1 MPGCFAVVHRAR
13 CRRTPGLAAGRL
25 GRASLTAGG
34 QPIKPDREDFP
45 ACRADAPGNCRGHAI
60 RCSKNIMHC
69 GAFNPLTARTEVTAV
84 LPAQEEILAER
95 MAALTAA
102 DIPPGDDA
110 RWDDGT
116 GRPAELAALDGNG
129 WEELLAAAVPVITGL
144 RAAPS
149 GPADPPDPE
158 WDAFPAGFVRRD
170 RSGGGTGFADGGE
183 LDVLAGGL
191 ALAGFADDAQ
201 AGLPR
206 ADDDSL
212 VGVIRAWR
220 RVASWA
226 AARELAAVAELARRR
241 PADRTPPGL
250 AGGFPP
256 VMSEFIP
263 DEVAAALT
271 LTRGAAGAETTLAVD
286 LAGPLAP
293 TAALLAGGRID
304 LPRARVIADG
314 CATLSP
320 AHAAAVQAAV
330 LPDAPGQHTGQL
342 RRALVRAVREA
353 DPDACRKQREEAEKD
368 ARVDCWPG
376 PSGTATLAGRNLP
389 PAQAIAAD
397 RRLGRIARAWQQQG
411 AAGGISLLRA
421 WAYLA
426 LLAGNDTTTPPPGL
440 LPPPAPG
447 ARQPGPDTDTGP
459 LPAGHEQQVPA
470 GLRRPGPDADGL
482 PPLAAMINLN
492 IPLTTLMGLTGNL
505 GEAAGYGPIDADTA
519 RILAC
524 AAAGH
529 RATRWSITVTGP
541 AGHALAH
548 GRAARRAPASSP
560 DGTGWTVAVTAEPIA
575 AGECDHRNAEP
586 GYRPGPALQ
595 ALIRA
600 RSKTCS
606 YHGCSRPAAPCDLD
620 HSIPH
625 DQGGITCE
633 CNLAPLCRTHHR
645 MKQAEQWQLEQVS
658 PGVMAWLTPAG
669 RRYITLPS
677 KHPT

>member
-1 MPGCFAVVHRAR
+1 M
-13 CRRTPGLAAGRL
+13 
-25 GRASLTAGG
+25 
-34 QPIKPDREDFP
+34 
-45 ACRADAPGNCRGHAI
+45 CRGLPASCDTVFEEHEALWPVQP
-60 RCSKNIMHC
+60 S
-69 GAFNPLTARTEVTAV
+69 PARTEVTAV
-84 LPAQEEILAER
+84 LPTQEEMLADR

-102 DIPPGDDA
+102 DIPPDDDA
-110 RWDDGT
+110 TGWDDDGT

-129 WEELLAAAVPVITGL
+129 WEELLAAAVPVITGC
-144 RAAPS
+144 RDEPS
-149 GPADPPDPE
+149 WPADPPDP
-158 WDAFPAGFVRRD
+158 AGQAVPAGFGPRD
-170 RSGGGTGFADGGE
+170 GSGGGTGFADGGQ

-191 ALAGFADDAQ
+191 ALAGVADQAH

-226 AARELAAVAELARRR
+226 AAAELAAVAELARRR

-250 AGGFPP
+250 GGGFPP
-256 VMSEFIP
+256 VLSEFIP

-271 LTRGAAGAETTLAVD
+271 LTRGAADAETTLAVD

-293 TAALLAGGRID
+293 TAALLADGRID

-314 CATLSP
+314 CAALSP

-330 LPDAPGQHTGQL
+330 LPDAPDQHTGQL
-342 RRALVRAVREA
+342 RRALVRAVKEA
-353 DPDACRKQREEAEKD
+353 DPQASRRQREEAEKD
-368 ARVDCWPG
+368 ARVDCWPD

-421 WAYLA
+421 WAYLT
-426 LLAGNDTTTPPPGL
+426 LLAGKDTTPPPPGL
-440 LPPPAPG
+440 MPRAAPG
-447 ARQPGPDTDTGP
+447 AREPGPDDDAGP
-459 LPAGHEQQVPA
+459 LPDGHAQQVPA
-470 GLRRPGPDADGL
+470 GLRHPDPGDEL

-505 GEAAGYGPIDADTA
+505 GEAAGFGPIDADTA

-575 AGECDHRNAEP
+575 AGECDHRNQEP
-586 GYRPGPALQ
+586 GYRPSPALQ

-606 YHGCSRPAAPCDLD
+606 YHGCSRPAARCDVD
-620 HSIPH
+620 HTVPH
-625 DQGGITCE
+625 DQGGRTCE

-645 MKQAEQWQLEQVS
+645 MKQAEQWQLEQIS

-677 KHPT
+677 QHPT

>member
-1 MPGCFAVVHRAR
+1 M
-13 CRRTPGLAAGRL
+13 
-25 GRASLTAGG
+25 
-34 QPIKPDREDFP
+34 
-45 ACRADAPGNCRGHAI
+45 CRGLPASCDTVFEEHEALWPVQP
-60 RCSKNIMHC
+60 S
-69 GAFNPLTARTEVTAV
+69 PARTEVTAV
-84 LPAQEEILAER
+84 LPTQEEILADR

-102 DIPPGDDA
+102 DIPPDDDA
-110 RWDDGT
+110 TGWDDDGT

-129 WEELLAAAVPVITGL
+129 WEELLAAAVPVITGC
-144 RAAPS
+144 RDEPS
-149 GPADPPDPE
+149 WPADPPDPAGQ
-158 WDAFPAGFVRRD
+158 AFPAGVGRRD
-170 RSGGGTGFADGGE
+170 GSGGGVGFADGGQ

-212 VGVIRAWR
+212 IGVIRAWR
-220 RVASWA
+220 RVTSWA

-256 VMSEFIP
+256 ALSEFIP

-271 LTRGAAGAETTLAVD
+271 LTRGAAADETVLAVD

-293 TAALLAGGRID
+293 TAALLAEGRID

-314 CATLSP
+314 CAALSP

-330 LPDAPGQHTGQL
+330 LPDAPDQHTGQL
-342 RRALVRAVREA
+342 RRALLRAVKAA
-353 DPDACRKQREEAEKD
+353 DPEAGRRQREEAEKD
-368 ARVDCWPG
+368 ARVDCWPD

-397 RRLGRIARAWQQQG
+397 KRLGRIARAWQQQG

-426 LLAGNDTTTPPPGL
+426 LLAGKDTTSPPPGL

-447 ARQPGPDTDTGP
+447 THADTPGDCAAGHGPGSADGTGP
-459 LPAGHEQQVPA
+459 GLDGRQVPA
-470 GLRRPGPDADGL
+470 GLRRPGPDAEGL

-492 IPLTTLMGLTGNL
+492 IPLTTLMGLPGSL
-505 GEAAGYGPIDADTA
+505 GEAAGFGPIDADTA

-541 AGHALAH
+541 AGHALAR

-586 GYRPGPALQ
+586 GYRPGPAP
-595 ALIRA
+595 
-600 RSKTCS
+600 
-606 YHGCSRPAAPCDLD
+606 PAPPPPAVSCDLD

-625 DQGGITCE
+625 DQGGRTCE
-633 CNLAPLCRTHHR
+633 CN
-645 MKQAEQWQLEQVS
+645 
-658 PGVMAWLTPAG
+658 
-669 RRYITLPS
+669 
-677 KHPT
+677 

>member
-45 ACRADAPGNCRGHAI
+45 ACRADAPGNCRWHAI

-144 RAAPS
+144 RDEPS
-149 GPADPPDPE
+149 WPADPPDPAGQ
-158 WDAFPAGFVRRD
+158 AFPAGFGPRD
-170 RSGGGTGFADGGE
+170 GSGGGTGFADGGQ
-183 LDVLAGGL
+183 LDGLAGGL
-191 ALAGFADDAQ
+191 ALAGFAGQAH
-201 AGLPR
+201 AGLCR
-206 ADDDSL
+206 VDDDSL

-220 RVASWA
+220 RGASWA
-226 AARELAAVAELARRR
+226 AACELAAVAELARRR

-250 AGGFPP
+250 GGGFPP

-314 CATLSP
+314 CAALSA

-330 LPDAPGQHTGQL
+330 LPDAPDQHTGQL
-342 RRALVRAVREA
+342 RRALVRAVKEA
-353 DPDACRKQREEAEKD
+353 DPQASRRQREEAEKD
-368 ARVDCWPG
+368 ARVDCWPD

-426 LLAGNDTTTPPPGL
+426 LLAGKDTTSPPPGL
-440 LPPPAPG
+440 MPPPAPG
-447 ARQPGPDTDTGP
+447 THAGDSADRPGHTGGPAHTGGPGHLGGPGHPGGPGGPGGRDPGAADGTGP
-459 LPAGHEQQVPA
+459 GASGQGLDGQGLDGQQVPA
-470 GLRRPGPDADGL
+470 GLRRPDADGL
-482 PPLAAMINLN
+482 PPLAAMINLT

-505 GEAAGYGPIDADTA
+505 GEAAGFGPIDADTA
-519 RILAC
+519 RGRPRPRPRRPPRPRQHPRRGRLDR
-524 AAAGH
+524 AGH
-529 RATRWSITVTGP
+529 RGADRRRALRPPQPRTRVPAQPRPASPDPGP
-541 AGHALAH
+541 QQNLQLPRLQPPRRPLRPRSH
-548 GRAARRAPASSP
+548 GAARPGRP
-560 DGTGWTVAVTAEPIA
+560 DVRV
-575 AGECDHRNAEP
+575 
-586 GYRPGPALQ
+586 
-595 ALIRA
+595 
-600 RSKTCS
+600 
-606 YHGCSRPAAPCDLD
+606 
-620 HSIPH
+620 
-625 DQGGITCE
+625 
-633 CNLAPLCRTHHR
+633 
-645 MKQAEQWQLEQVS
+645 
-658 PGVMAWLTPAG
+658 
-669 RRYITLPS
+669 
-677 KHPT
+677 

>member
-1 MPGCFAVVHRAR
+1 
-13 CRRTPGLAAGRL
+13 
-25 GRASLTAGG
+25 
-34 QPIKPDREDFP
+34 
-45 ACRADAPGNCRGHAI
+45 
-60 RCSKNIMHC
+60 
-69 GAFNPLTARTEVTAV
+69 VTAV
-84 LPAQEEILAER
+84 PPTQEEILAER

-102 DIPPGDDA
+102 DIPPDDDA
-110 RWDDGT
+110 AGWDDGDT

-129 WEELLAAAVPVITGL
+129 WDELLAAAAPVLPGV
-144 RAAPS
+144 RDEPS
-149 GPADPPDPE
+149 WPADPPDRAG
-158 WDAFPAGFVRRD
+158 DAWPAGFGPRD
-170 RSGGGTGFADGGE
+170 RSGGGTGFADGGA

-191 ALAGFADDAQ
+191 ALAGFAGDAHRD
-201 AGLPR
+201 LRR

-241 PADRTPPGL
+241 PADRTPPA
-250 AGGFPP
+250 AGDGFPP

-271 LTRGAAGAETTLAVD
+271 LTRGAAADETTLAID

-293 TAALLAGGRID
+293 TAALLAEGRID

-314 CATLSP
+314 CASLTP

-330 LPDAPGQHTGQL
+330 LPDAPDQHTGQL
-342 RRALVRAVREA
+342 RRALVRAVKAA
-353 DPDACRKQREEAEKD
+353 DPRAARRQREEAQKD
-368 ARVDCWPG
+368 ARVDCWPD

-389 PAQAIAAD
+389 PAQALAAD
-397 RRLGRIARAWQQQG
+397 KRLGQIARAWQRQG
-411 AAGGISLLRA
+411 AAGGIKLLRA

-426 LLAGNDTTTPPPGL
+426 LLAGHDTTSPPPSL

-447 ARQPGPDTDTGP
+447 GHAGHSAAGPGHPGGPAGPGPGAADGTGPGPRGTDATGPGPDGADGQD
-459 LPAGHEQQVPA
+459 LDGQGRDGQQIPP
-470 GLRRPGPDADGL
+470 GLRRPDAEGL
-482 PPLAAMINLN
+482 PPLAAMINLT
-492 IPLTTLMGLTGNL
+492 IPLTTLIGLTGNL

-519 RILAC
+519 RVLAC

-529 RATRWSITVTGP
+529 RATRWSITVTSP

-548 GRAARRAPASSP
+548 GRAARRVPASTP
-560 DGTGWTVAVTAEPIA
+560 DGAGWTVAVTAEPIA
-575 AGECDHRNAEP
+575 AGDCDHRNQED
-586 GYRPGPALQ
+586 GYRPSPALQ

-669 RRYITLPS
+669 RRYVTLPS
-677 KHPT
+677 QHPT

>member
-1 MPGCFAVVHRAR
+1 M
-13 CRRTPGLAAGRL
+13 
-25 GRASLTAGG
+25 
-34 QPIKPDREDFP
+34 K
-45 ACRADAPGNCRGHAI
+45 
-60 RCSKNIMHC
+60 HC
-69 GAFNPLTARTEVTAV
+69 GPFNPLPARTEVTAV
-84 LPAQEEILAER
+84 LPTQEEILADR

-102 DIPPGDDA
+102 DIPPD
-110 RWDDGT
+110 DDGAGWEDMDS
-116 GRPAELAALDGNG
+116 GRPAELDALDGNA
-129 WEELLAAAVPVITGL
+129 WEDLLAAAVPVITGL
-144 RAAPS
+144 RDEPS
-149 GPADPPDPE
+149 WPADPPDPAG
-158 WDAFPAGFVRRD
+158 DAFSAGFVRRD
-170 RSGGGTGFADGGE
+170 RSGGGAGFADGGE

-212 VGVIRAWR
+212 VGVTRAWR

-256 VMSEFIP
+256 VLSEFIP

-271 LTRGAAGAETTLAVD
+271 LTRGAADGETTLAID

-293 TAALLAGGRID
+293 TAALLAEGRID
-304 LPRARVIADG
+304 LPRARVISDG
-314 CATLSP
+314 CATLTP
-320 AHAAAVQAAV
+320 VQAAV
-330 LPDAPGQHTGQL
+330 LPDAPDQHTGQL
-342 RRALVRAVREA
+342 RRALLRAVKAA
-353 DPDACRKQREEAEKD
+353 DPEAGRRQREEAEKD
-368 ARVDCWPG
+368 ARVDCWPD

-426 LLAGNDTTTPPPGL
+426 PLAGNGTTPPPASL

-447 ARQPGPDTDTGP
+447 AHAGDTPDRPGHPGG
-459 LPAGHEQQVPA
+459 PAG
-470 GLRRPGPDADGL
+470 RDPGPDADGL
-482 PPLAAMINLN
+482 PPLAAMINLT

-505 GEAAGYGPIDADTA
+505 GEAAGFGPIDAATA
-519 RILAC
+519 RVLAC

-586 GYRPGPALQ
+586 GYRPSPALQ

-606 YHGCSRPAAPCDLD
+606 YHGGSPPAVSCDVD
-620 HSIPH
+620 HTVPH
-625 DQGGITCE
+625 DQGGRTCE

-645 MKQAEQWQLEQVS
+645 MKQAEQWQLEQIS

-677 KHPT
+677 QHPT